1 MRGDDVSV
9 GVESAFTWKVYSVS
23 AHGKAPLLDF
33 IRKALEARG
42 CKIHH
47 VSAANRA
54 PFHIVFEMP
63 GGERVSLLVY
73 AFLANSKPTRNRPSD
88 EHRFQIKY
96 GGDLSGV
103 VDVGVD
109 PLGVTTTI
117 FVGID
122 LKRKIFVAA
131 DPLMNDPSP
140 CRVRSS
146 SKRRTSNGSLPRA
159 GLHGSGTDARPRQRR
174 AGHSSCCQTCA
185 PRFLLAERR
194 SGYLI

>member
-1 MRGDDVSV
+1 MVGRTRRITAIRRTSKMLHCQRDRRPLRRSTCPRRIPAGDRGMRGDDVSV

-88 EHRFQIKY
+88 EHRF
-96 GGDLSGV
+96 
-103 VDVGVD
+103 
-109 PLGVTTTI
+109 
-117 FVGID
+117 
-122 LKRKIFVAA
+122 
-131 DPLMNDPSP
+131 
-140 CRVRSS
+140 
-146 SKRRTSNGSLPRA
+146 
-159 GLHGSGTDARPRQRR
+159 
-174 AGHSSCCQTCA
+174 
-185 PRFLLAERR
+185 
-194 SGYLI
+194 